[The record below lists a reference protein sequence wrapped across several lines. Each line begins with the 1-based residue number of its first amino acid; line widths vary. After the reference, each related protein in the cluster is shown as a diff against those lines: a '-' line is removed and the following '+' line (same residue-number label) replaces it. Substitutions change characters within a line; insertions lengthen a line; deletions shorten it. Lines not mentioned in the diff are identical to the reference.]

1 MPSAE
6 YFRRQA
12 DVCLRLSLASSE
24 DEVSA
29 RLIAMAQ
36 EYRAR
41 ADAMEADSK
50 SMPGAA
56 EHSGSPEG
64 NQNES

>member
-1 MPSAE
+1 
-6 YFRRQA
+6 
-12 DVCLRLSLASSE
+12 
-24 DEVSA
+24 
-29 RLIAMAQ
+29 MAQ